1 MRITQGMMNNQALSN
16 IQNIFNR
23 QTKLYNQLTTGKKI
37 QHPSDNAAIASRMS
51 NLDSRIRE
59 IDRYQSNINLA
70 TSYVQMYDSS
80 LQEMDA
86 IYLRIKE
93 LSVRGATDSL
103 AEDDRRAIVEELE
116 TLKSHLASIAN
127 TQVSDRYIFGGS
139 KSDVPPVNEDNFLI
153 QTPPTANNNLKI
165 SVGGYD
171 VDYGLTVFEVFNT
184 GTGSSVFQII
194 DRLQNSLESGEQN
207 KIQNELGAIDNI
219 QKNSLMGLS
228 KVGGTERL
236 LNLAKSR
243 LEDFSIFS
251 KDFLSKE
258 SDVDMAEVYMDLA
271 MQQSVLQSALKVTSQ
286 IIPPTLVDFIR

>member
-103 AEDDRRAIVEELE
+103 AEDDRKAIVEELE

-194 DRLQNSLESGEQN
+194 DRLQNALESGEQD

-228 KVGGTERL
+228 KIGGTERL

-271 MQQSVLQSALKVTSQ
+271 MQQSILQSALKVTSQ
-286 IIPPTLVDFIR
+286 IIPPTLVDFIS